1 MKEAIHKSTNSTPL
15 YVKEVSEQ
23 SESRVVIDRTDGGYT
38 AGFIQLCK
46 LVPCCVFENLKGLT
60 SY

>member
-1 MKEAIHKSTNSTPL
+1 MKEAIHKSTNSMPL

-38 AGFIQLCK
+38 ADFIQLCK
-46 LVPCCVFENLKGLT
+46 LVPCCVLENLKGLT